1 MARAFAAA
9 ARLTRTFAK
18 NPNEHLNPNERK
30 PTSPRM
36 NVRSFALAFVSM
48 AGTLAAGS
56 VSAFEEGPQKPNI
69 VFILADDLGYG
80 DVSAYDSR
88 SKAPTPHM
96 DALARQGMRFTDA
109 HSPASVC
116 SPTRYAVL
124 TGRFAWRTRLKLGV
138 LNPWDKALIEPD
150 RLTVGQMLKQQ
161 GYTTA
166 AFGKWHL
173 GWTWSTLGGVPQEP
187 GKGQEYK
194 SLIDLKRPI
203 ADGPT
208 TRGFDTF
215 FGMVGM
221 TPGEP
226 CLIAD
231 DRPIFDGKG
240 RAPEI
245 AGVSR
250 EILDD
255 WKDENTP
262 ELLSQKV
269 THYLETRAADPDRK
283 PFFLYY
289 ALTTPHQPII
299 PAKDFRGKTGYG
311 EACDFV
317 HETDHYIGQVLKA
330 LDRLDM
336 ARNTLVIISSDNGSP
351 GYAEAESP
359 TASVMD
365 RYGHFP
371 SGPFRGMKGDAFEG
385 GHRVPLIA
393 RWPGRI
399 PANAVSDEV
408 VCLVDLMATFAKITG
423 AKLPENAA
431 EDSYDIT
438 AALTGEATK
447 PIREATV
454 HHALIGMFAIRQGR
468 WKLIEGLGSGGFTM
482 PQHIPLKP
490 APEGKNG
497 VGGYLFDMGNDPGET
512 RNLYREHPEIVER
525 LSALLNRYRESGR
538 SVNRGQ

>member
-1 MARAFAAA
+1 MKFHTNVLVLL
-9 ARLTRTFAK
+9 LTTF
-18 NPNEHLNPNERK
+18 LSLC
-30 PTSPRM
+30 SP
-36 NVRSFALAFVSM
+36 
-48 AGTLAAGS
+48 
-56 VSAFEEGPQKPNI
+56 VSAADEPSQKPNI
-69 VFILADDLGYG
+69 ILILADDLGYG
-80 DVSAYDSR
+80 DVGVYDRR

-96 DALARQGMRFTDA
+96 DKLAEQGRRFTDA

-116 SPTRYAVL
+116 SPTRYAIL

-138 LNPWDKALIEPD
+138 LNPWDKALIEPQ
-150 RLTVGQMLKQQ
+150 RLTLGKMLQQQ

-173 GWTWSTLGGVPQEP
+173 GWTWSTPGGIAQEP
-187 GKGQEYK
+187 EKGEDYK
-194 SLIDLKRPI
+194 TRIDLKRPI
-203 ADGPT
+203 MDGPT
-208 TRGFDTF
+208 SRGFDTF

-226 CLIAD
+226 CLLAD

-240 RAPEI
+240 KAPEI

-250 EILDD
+250 DILDD
-255 WKDENTP
+255 WKDEHTP
-262 ELLSQKV
+262 ALLNQKV
-269 THYLETRAADPDRK
+269 THYLENRAADPARK

-289 ALTTPHQPII
+289 ALTTPHQPIF
-299 PAKDFRGKTGYG
+299 PSEEFRGKTGFG

-317 HETDHYIGQVLKA
+317 HETDHFIGEVLKT
-330 LDRLDM
+330 LERLDM
-336 ARNTLVIISSDNGSP
+336 ARNTLVIVTSDNGSP

-385 GHRVPLIA
+385 GHRVPFIA
-393 RWPGRI
+393 RWPGKI
-399 PANAVSDEV
+399 PANTVSDEV
-408 VCLVDLMATFAKITG
+408 ICLVDLMATFANLTG
-423 AKLPENAA
+423 ANLPEDAA
-431 EDSYDIT
+431 EDSWDIT
-438 AALTGEATK
+438 AALTGEKGSK

-490 APEGKNG
+490 APVGRNG
-497 VGGYLFDMGNDPGET
+497 VAGYLFDLEADPGET
-512 RNLYREHPEIVER
+512 RNLYSEHPEIVDR
-525 LSALLNRYRESGR
+525 LSKLLERYRQSGR
-538 SVNRGQ
+538 SVDRASQL